1 MAQPLLEH
9 IAHAAGSGRC
19 AVLADGVIAD
29 VFEAMPQ
36 RPQILRFQESHGRLQ
51 WRKRQAIARHVRGL
65 GFSHALI
72 LPHSLKSSLIP
83 WLAGIPHRIGHVGEH
98 RFGLV
103 NRRPLGRAG
112 KAREQNMVSYYL
124 ALTSAITPSRDAAP
138 PQAPRLS
145 VDASQIAAQQAH
157 FGLGDYWVFAPGA
170 EFGPAKQWPLEHW
183 QALLG
188 LIPSAQRLAIL
199 GGPRDHAF
207 GEALAQS
214 AKPGQRV
221 ANLCGQTTMAQAI
234 ALIAGARLLVS
245 NDSGLM
251 HVAAALAKPQIAVFG
266 STDPMHSGPI
276 NPQAIVR
283 WLKLDCSPCFQRH
296 CPLTHHDCL
305 RNISPEVLARDLRC
319 ISAKTTMLAP

>member
-1 MAQPLLEH
+1 
-9 IAHAAGSGRC
+9 
-19 AVLADGVIAD
+19 
-29 VFEAMPQ
+29 
-36 RPQILRFQESHGRLQ
+36 
-51 WRKRQAIARHVRGL
+51 
-65 GFSHALI
+65 
-72 LPHSLKSSLIP
+72 
-83 WLAGIPHRIGHVGEH
+83 
-98 RFGLV
+98 
-103 NRRPLGRAG
+103 
-112 KAREQNMVSYYL
+112 MVSYYL

-276 NPQAIVR
+276 NPQAIVQ

-305 RNISPEVLARDLRC
+305 RNISPEVLARDLRS